1 MHFFLQAPTPIL
13 ATIMG
18 HLGPLDSSKR
28 CPLQWTAF
36 AGCHQ
41 ALDQGPCSSQVR
53 QFSQLRDQQNH
64 RQTWGPFNKSI
75 LFVIFGFLAKFYR
88 IFPFYVRPWITKYL
102 IFGCEKFYGTGPYFE
117 HWNSNLLSGN
127 EPDALDYANIVVIF
141 WSCACTNLSPHH
153 VNTCVCVWWS
163 WNLRMLS
170 RLQ

>member
-102 IFGCEKFYGTGPYFE
+102 IFGCEKFYGTGPYFPCGQGTL
-117 HWNSNLLSGN
+117 HCSCGVLPFILL
-127 EPDALDYANIVVIF
+127 ACCKCIF
-141 WSCACTNLSPHH
+141 WFIGSQQICFANDFVLK
-153 VNTCVCVWWS
+153 
-163 WNLRMLS
+163 
-170 RLQ
+170 